1 MTYLFDTDT
10 LSSLLKRIPSAMLL
24 AKLASVPVAEQATS
38 AITLGELIY
47 GAARLGPRGTTLRA
61 RIERDLIANLAI
73 LPFDAEAAR
82 YYGQL
87 RANLENQGTPLAE
100 ADLRIAA
107 IAITRGLILIT
118 GNGRH
123 CGRIADLTV
132 ENWL

>member
-10 LSSLLKRIPSAMLL
+10 LSNLLKRTPSATLL
-24 AKLASVPVAEQATS
+24 NKLAGLPVDEQATT
-38 AITLGELIY
+38 AITLGELVY
-47 GAARLGPRGTTLRA
+47 GATRLGPRGTTLRE

-82 YYGQL
+82 HYGQM
-87 RANLENQGTPLAE
+87 RANLEHQGTPLAE

-107 IAITRGLILIT
+107 IAITRDIVLVT

-123 CGRIADLTV
+123 FGRIADLTI